1 VLQFQVVQKSLSEIE
16 VALVVARALTAD
28 EEETLRTLILKN
40 LGHPFNLT
48 FSYRDE
54 IPLLA
59 SGKYEDF
66 RSEIVT

>member
-1 VLQFQVVQKSLSEIE
+1 
-16 VALVVARALTAD
+16 VALVVARALTAQ
-28 EEETLRTLILKN
+28 EEDTLRALILKN
-40 LGHPFNLT
+40 FGHPFNLT